1 MIVKVALRKR
11 DNVMDATNENMAGKK
26 GQMIVVGGAKGGVG
40 KTILSVNLA
49 VALAKRT
56 MKVCI
61 IDGDFQFGDV
71 NLALDIQETYTI
83 KDAIEAIGTLD
94 EATMPSFL
102 TQHISGV
109 DVLVAPER
117 PEYADMITEESLQK
131 ITSLLLNSYDFVIVD
146 TGVGLYENSLP
157 FLDRADKLLLVTN
170 LEMATIKN
178 TKRIRDT
185 LDMLGFGEK
194 VEFIIN
200 RSTME
205 SVLKAEDVSEILR
218 TESPY
223 MIPND
228 FKVVSRSFN
237 MGMPLVQGRA
247 VNAVTKA
254 IFKMAEHI
262 VSDSTPQM
270 EKPKGRLFGL
280 R

>member
-1 MIVKVALRKR
+1 
-11 DNVMDATNENMAGKK
+11 MDATNENMAGNK
-26 GQMIVVGGAKGGVG
+26 GKLIVVGGAKGGVG

-49 VALAKRT
+49 VALAKRS

-71 NLALDIQETYTI
+71 NLALDIQETYSI

-94 EATMPSFL
+94 EVSMPSFL
-102 TQHISGV
+102 TEHISGV
-109 DVLVAPER
+109 DLLAAPDR

-131 ITSLLLNSYDFVIVD
+131 ITTLLLASYDFVIVD
-146 TGVGLYENSLP
+146 TGVGLNESSLP
-157 FLDRADKLLLVTN
+157 FLDKADRLLLVTN

-178 TKRIRDT
+178 TKRIKET

-218 TESPY
+218 TDNPY

-228 FKVVSRSFN
+228 FKLVSRSFN
-237 MGMPLVQGRA
+237 MGMPIVQGRS

-254 IFKMAEHI
+254 IFNMAEQI
-262 VSDSTPQM
+262 ASDSAPQRA
-270 EKPKGRLFGL
+270 KPKNRLFGL